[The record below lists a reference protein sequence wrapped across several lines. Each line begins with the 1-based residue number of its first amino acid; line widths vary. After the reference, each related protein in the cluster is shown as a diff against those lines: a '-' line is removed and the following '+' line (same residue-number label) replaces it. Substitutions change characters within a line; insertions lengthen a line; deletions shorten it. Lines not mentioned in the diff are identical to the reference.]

1 MGGNERASIDQ
12 IPEIAPLLEGADHVD
27 IKVVEGAVTL
37 RQFVAAL
44 FSYQPGWITFLY
56 RVRAVFVRLLGMRQE
71 GMPRPM
77 KMRPEDVPMTPG
89 GPAAFFTVVAAQEDR
104 YLFAEVVDTHL
115 TAKLGVVVAPLD
127 HERRRFY
134 VVTVVHYHK
143 WTGPVYFNVIR
154 PFHHLVVGRMARA
167 GVRGG

>member
-1 MGGNERASIDQ
+1 MADSKRAYIDQ

-44 FSYQPGWITFLY
+44 FAYQPGWITLLY
-56 RVRAVFVRLLGMRQE
+56 RVRAVFVRLLGMRQK
-71 GMPRPM
+71 GVPRPM

-89 GPAAFFTVVAAQEDR
+89 DPAAFFTVVAAQEDR
-104 YLFAEVVDTHL
+104 YLFAEATEQHL
-115 TAKLGVVVAPLD
+115 TAKLGVVVEPLN

-143 WTGPVYFNVIR
+143 WTGPVYFNFIR
-154 PFHHLVVGRMARA
+154 PFHHIVVRQMARA
-167 GVRGG
+167 GARA